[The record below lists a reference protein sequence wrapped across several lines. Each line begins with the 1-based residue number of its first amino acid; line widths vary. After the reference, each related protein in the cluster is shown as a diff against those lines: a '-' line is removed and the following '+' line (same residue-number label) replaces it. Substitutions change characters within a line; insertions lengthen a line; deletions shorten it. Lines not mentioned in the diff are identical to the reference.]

1 MSGSASERVAVVTAG
16 ARSLPAL
23 KYSIDEGMPAHG
35 PIRSAV
41 ACGGSRVVGT
51 ERGRIFMLQAPTAKS
66 VRRTATTNHVMALR
80 DIRGAVAGLVGI
92 RVA

>member
-51 ERGRIFMLQAPTAKS
+51 ERGRIFMLQAPIHGQEREKDGDDKPRNGAARHPRC
-66 VRRTATTNHVMALR
+66 RR
-80 DIRGAVAGLVGI
+80 GI
-92 RVA
+92 GWN